1 MYVRAVIRVLAVGP
15 LAAALAG
22 AIAVGAPASAHA
34 APTVRLALP
43 APTGPHQV
51 GTRTLEM
58 VDRSRPAGFGHT
70 GPRRLMVQ
78 LFYPRVRAR
87 CRPEPYAPA
96 AIVRR
101 LQSIIGESRGAEIA
115 THVCAGGRVARGR
128 LPVLI
133 FSHAYTANRST
144 YTALESD
151 LASRGYIVVAPDHT
165 FDAFA
170 VWFPG
175 GKLVKGLFGTP
186 LASKPVSAGTLA
198 NLLAVRTADVRF
210 VLSRIESLA
219 ERRGSFLRGHVDRAE
234 VGILGHSLGGATATR
249 AATLDRRI
257 RASANIDG
265 SLFGSWAGRV
275 RSRKPF
281 LLLTSQVLDP
291 AEYRSESLCRY
302 FAHARGPKWALS
314 LPGALHLSYSDFEAL
329 APQIA
334 RIDPGWSYAKL
345 YPAVL
350 GTIDAARAI
359 AAQRAAVA
367 RFFDV
372 YVRRIGKRFK
382 PPAAFAP
389 IPDPGRCA
397 EPAAGPAG

>member
-1 MYVRAVIRVLAVGP
+1 VLLRAVIRPLATGL

-22 AIAVGAPASAHA
+22 AIAAGAQA
-34 APTVRLALP
+34 APVPRVDLP
-43 APTGPHQV
+43 APTGPYQV
-51 GTRTLEM
+51 GTRALEM
-58 VDRSRPAGFGHT
+58 VDRSQPAGFGNP

-78 LFYPRVRAR
+78 VTYPRVRGR
-87 CRPEPYAPA
+87 CRAAPYAPPA
-96 AIVRR
+96 VFRELLKVI
-101 LQSIIGESRGAEIA
+101 AETRSA
-115 THVCAGGRVARGR
+115 TGVCAGGRVARGR
-128 LPVLI
+128 HAVLI
-133 FSHAYTANRST
+133 FSHAYTADRFV
-144 YTALESD
+144 YTALVSD

-170 VWFPG
+170 VGFPG
-175 GKLVKGLFGTP
+175 GKLVRGLFGTP

-219 ERRGSFLRGHVDRAE
+219 GRRGSFLRGHVDRAE

-257 RASANIDG
+257 RASADIDG
-265 SLFGSWAGRV
+265 SLFGSWAERV
-275 RSRKPF
+275 RARKPY
-281 LLLTSQVLDP
+281 LLLTSEALNP

-350 GTIDAARAI
+350 GTIDPARAI
-359 AAQRAAVA
+359 AVQRAAVA

-372 YVRRIGKRFK
+372 YVRRIGRRFK